1 MSRAVIVSMGCSK
14 NLVDSERLAA
24 MMAGRGIDV
33 VFDGEPQA
41 GDDVV
46 VNTCGFIGDAKEES
60 IDMLLKA
67 IAQAAGQS
75 RPCVRHGMP
84 QRALSRRACRGNAR
98 TRWPLRQIRLERHCR
113 CACRRRNS
121 GQALGTQTVDGS
133 SLYLHKDFGGLQ
145 PFLRLLRN
153 SAHHR

>member
-46 VNTCGFIGDAKEES
+46 VNTCGFIGDAKEAALP
-60 IDMLLKA
+60 MCLP
-67 IAQAAGQS
+67 QAKL
-75 RPCVRHGMP
+75 RPG
-84 QRALSRRACRGNAR
+84 LGNAD
-98 TRWPLRQIRLERHCR
+98 
-113 CACRRRNS
+113 CRR
-121 GQALGTQTVDGS
+121 
-133 SLYLHKDFGGLQ
+133 
-145 PFLRLLRN
+145 LLTIPT
-153 SAHHR
+153 